1 MSAGLKYF
9 ERLNY
14 LSELIEKQKTGCA
27 AQLANTFDVSER
39 TIYRMIADV
48 SSYHNTP
55 IKFSKQKNSYILEYT
70 CIY

>member
-14 LSELIEKQKTGCA
+14 LSELIEKRKTGCA
-27 AQLANTFDVSER
+27 TQLANTFDVSER
-39 TIYRMIADV
+39 AIYRMIADI
-48 SSYHNTP
+48 SSFHNKP
-55 IKFSKQKNSYILEYT
+55 IKFSKEHNSYILEYT